1 LSRIPNI
8 TDFNE
13 AIVRL
18 WLRVEALEERGGG
31 TDAPSLFLTM
41 LEEKVDTLMSK
52 FDDVFNSISRIEVL
66 VGEAV
71 LDIRDL
77 EARVATA
84 AVTPVSVEPAELD
97 AIAARLGAL
106 ADRLEPAVLPMHE
119 PMPEPVVEAPAP
131 VVVEAPVSV
140 IEPVEPHAVD
150 EPIPAPVVEPVVEAA
165 PAVEAVIDAI
175 PAVINPDRMP
185 PVE

>member
-119 PMPEPVVEAPAP
+119 PMPEPVVEAP
-131 VVVEAPVSV
+131 VSV